1 MTNVIYTES
10 QLEEKY
16 LEKLADITNETYR
29 KIQRLALEVVNEME
43 IFANQHDNIKMANAT
58 ALMIR
63 MKNEMS
69 KKMVDALVVDMTFNY
84 VALLGSVLDLTGV
97 VMIGGGG
104 LSDVEK
110 NN

>member
-43 IFANQHDNIKMANAT
+43 IFENQHENIKMANAT

-63 MKNEMS
+63 MINEIS

-84 VALLGSVLDLTGV
+84 VSLLGSVLDLTGV

>member
-1 MTNVIYTES
+1 MTDVIYTES
-10 QLEEKY
+10 SLEEKY
-16 LEKLADITNETYR
+16 LEKLGDIANETYNKIR
-29 KIQRLALEVVNEME
+29 KLAIEVVNDMK
-43 IFANQHDNIKMANAT
+43 IFENQHENIKMANAT

-63 MKNEMS
+63 MINEIS

-84 VALLGSVLDLTGV
+84 VSLLGSVLDLTGV
-97 VMIGGGG
+97 VMVGRGG